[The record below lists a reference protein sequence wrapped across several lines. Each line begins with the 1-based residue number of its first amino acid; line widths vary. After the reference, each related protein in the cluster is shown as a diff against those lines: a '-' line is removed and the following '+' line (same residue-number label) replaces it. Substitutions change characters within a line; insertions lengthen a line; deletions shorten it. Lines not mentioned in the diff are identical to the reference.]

1 MPTYTT
7 YTIDPLT
14 GGTVA
19 TPTTANA
26 AVDMLDARFQQAE
39 DALNDLSG
47 RIETLNTKSAIIR
60 QHVPLATGVY
70 TGALV
75 YYDTTA
81 ARFDLAQ
88 ALTLAETTESGNTV
102 EAPQAR
108 VEGIIIGLDAGGGDS
123 ITGTMLCGGYWEDL
137 SIANVCLGQNA
148 SAGIYY
154 LSPVTAGKA
163 TQNTYGHLR
172 QPVLS
177 YYGAGKF
184 SLSIFYM
191 AHDNHFHSTQVL
203 DGQWLQ
209 VAGSTVADIAPDGAQ
224 YVYGGTYSY
233 GLGAIGDTTALFWNG
248 VLQDTISG
256 STAAK
261 FAIESDNIW
270 YMDSTQPA
278 AGSVTIFNHY
288 PFAYDTAVVRSV
300 TSADDSITVTNTNGL
315 ITIKGNDFVN
325 GEVAKSSYA
334 VSSVDGNTLT
344 FTPVT
349 TDVVAGPGIVVNK
362 ALDGSAYISAASR
375 IGSLMDAYSINHN
388 GTTVIS
394 NGIYQYITF
403 PAGRKSNF
411 VMTMPITDIT
421 SPCSVAVW
429 GIKVGSNGVQLG
441 VKAQFIPDPT
451 ADTASAIPSDLYTGS
466 LTFTNGSASNSLV
479 YGEVAITGCTAA
491 GNGMLIATV
500 ELDSTGSNAQI
511 QLLRAGFKL
520 STIAANTPI
529 ASDDM
534 NSITQQFVVG
544 DTAIEA
550 GTAVMI
556 LNGALVPCV
565 NVEGGLNDTTNKC
578 VGVAV
583 EGASAGAMLTYMITG
598 TMTYIVNG
606 ATPGQSLY
614 IGTDGKLT
622 TVSDVDT
629 FLATARYLQKV
640 GTVLTGNKIQV
651 NIESAVQG

>member
-184 SLSIFYM
+184 SLSIF
-191 AHDNHFHSTQVL
+191 
-203 DGQWLQ
+203 
-209 VAGSTVADIAPDGAQ
+209 
-224 YVYGGTYSY
+224 
-233 GLGAIGDTTALFWNG
+233 
-248 VLQDTISG
+248 
-256 STAAK
+256 
-261 FAIESDNIW
+261 
-270 YMDSTQPA
+270 
-278 AGSVTIFNHY
+278 
-288 PFAYDTAVVRSV
+288 
-300 TSADDSITVTNTNGL
+300 
-315 ITIKGNDFVN
+315 
-325 GEVAKSSYA
+325 
-334 VSSVDGNTLT
+334 
-344 FTPVT
+344 
-349 TDVVAGPGIVVNK
+349 
-362 ALDGSAYISAASR
+362 
-375 IGSLMDAYSINHN
+375 
-388 GTTVIS
+388 
-394 NGIYQYITF
+394 
-403 PAGRKSNF
+403 
-411 VMTMPITDIT
+411 
-421 SPCSVAVW
+421 
-429 GIKVGSNGVQLG
+429 
-441 VKAQFIPDPT
+441 
-451 ADTASAIPSDLYTGS
+451 
-466 LTFTNGSASNSLV
+466 
-479 YGEVAITGCTAA
+479 
-491 GNGMLIATV
+491 
-500 ELDSTGSNAQI
+500 
-511 QLLRAGFKL
+511 
-520 STIAANTPI
+520 
-529 ASDDM
+529 
-534 NSITQQFVVG
+534 
-544 DTAIEA
+544 
-550 GTAVMI
+550 
-556 LNGALVPCV
+556 
-565 NVEGGLNDTTNKC
+565 
-578 VGVAV
+578 
-583 EGASAGAMLTYMITG
+583 
-598 TMTYIVNG
+598 
-606 ATPGQSLY
+606 
-614 IGTDGKLT
+614 
-622 TVSDVDT
+622 
-629 FLATARYLQKV
+629 
-640 GTVLTGNKIQV
+640 
-651 NIESAVQG
+651 

>member
-75 YYDTTA
+75 YYDTAA

-209 VAGSTVADIAPDGAQ
+209 VAGSTVADIAPEGAQ

-270 YMDSTQPA
+270 YMDNTQPA

-334 VSSVDGNTLT
+334 VSSVAGNTMT

-421 SPCSVAVW
+421 SPCSIAVW
-429 GIKVGSNGVQLG
+429 GIKIGSNGVQLG

-451 ADTASAIPSDLYTGS
+451 TDTPSSIPSDLYTGS
-466 LTFTNGSASNSLV
+466 LTFTNGDASNSLV
-479 YGEVAITGCTAA
+479 YGEVAITGCTAT

-511 QLLRAGFKL
+511 QLLRTGFKL
-520 STIAANTPI
+520 TTIAANTPI

-556 LNGALVPCV
+556 LNGTLVPCV

-583 EGASAGAMLTYMITG
+583 EGAGAGAMLTYMITG

-606 ATPGQSLY
+606 AVPGQSLY

-629 FLATARYLQKV
+629 FLVSARYLQKV